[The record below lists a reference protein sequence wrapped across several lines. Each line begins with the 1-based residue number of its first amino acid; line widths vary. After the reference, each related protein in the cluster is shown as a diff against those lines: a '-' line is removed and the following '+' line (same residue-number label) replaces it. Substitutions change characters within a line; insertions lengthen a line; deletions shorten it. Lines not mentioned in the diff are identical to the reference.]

1 MKIINLE
8 GHNFWFH
15 WLLPFDRTEKGLDC
29 IVKYQEENIK
39 RCIYGIGWRNNER
52 ENDLYNL
59 YGKDASPDIVN
70 KFMETINDDSA
81 RSATDK
87 LLKIQ
92 IGDYM
97 MTRLRNGR
105 VFIGRVATTP
115 YFFDDKKDTI
125 SGIPELEYPRIS
137 FGGKVEKW
145 VEFFCDDL
153 PGDLLGRLA
162 QQYHPTI
169 QRIDDRRLCVLIRD
183 LYTEKTSAD
192 GDGGIEKIPVTK
204 ANESTKKN
212 IGPTLNLTEND
223 FASSLDPYSLEDLV
237 AFYITKEH
245 AKDGYYFRPSSC
257 KRNEPTF
264 EFRFVAPD
272 DKLPITCQVKNRE
285 DVKPENYQGFKDDYE
300 RIYLFSGLWQPGK
313 QPKNDGNIICIDPT
327 ILYEFFRDQANSL
340 LPGNFAFDNAAGTAE
355 LLDRLKFLEFSEHK
369 KKQWWKNCMY
379 KDSDDYVEIHYDNTH
394 LYYYSVFD
402 AIIIEKSDD
411 MAAAEALVTKLQVV
425 GQN

>member
-15 WLLPFDRTEKGLDC
+15 WLLPFDEKEKDLDC
-29 IVKYQEENIK
+29 IVKYQEENIG
-39 RCIYGIGWRNNER
+39 RGIYGIGWRGKELKD
-52 ENDLYNL
+52 EFDALY
-59 YGKDASPDIVN
+59 KDKEKKINSPGIVD
-70 KFMETINDDSA
+70 KFLGIIKK
-81 RSATDK
+81 RSAESAARE
-87 LLKIQ
+87 LLKINA
-92 IGDYM
+92 GDYM

-105 VFIGRVATTP
+105 VFIGRVAKTP
-115 YFFDDKKDTI
+115 YFFEDNKDI
-125 SGIPELEYPRIS
+125 VVGIPELETPRIS
-137 FGGKVEKW
+137 FGGKVEEW

-169 QRIDDRRLCVLIRD
+169 QKINDWRLCVLIRD
-183 LYTEKTSAD
+183 LYNEGAVQRKTAANAD
-192 GDGGIEKIPVTK
+192 GSCQKVYGPKLSLT
-204 ANESTKKN
+204 AKN
-212 IGPTLNLTEND
+212 

-264 EFRFVAPD
+264 EFRFVAPGN
-272 DKLPITCQVKNRE
+272 KKPITCQVKNRK
-285 DVKPENYQGFKDDYE
+285 DVKPEDYQKFKDNYE

-327 ILYEFFRDQANSL
+327 VLYEFFRDQAHSL